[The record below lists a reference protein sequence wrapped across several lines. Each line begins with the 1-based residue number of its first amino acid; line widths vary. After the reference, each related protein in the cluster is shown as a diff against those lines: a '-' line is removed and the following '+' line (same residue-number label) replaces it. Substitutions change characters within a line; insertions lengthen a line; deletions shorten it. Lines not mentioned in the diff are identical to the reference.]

1 VTVADIVVFLLGFFS
16 ACLLGLIACR
26 LVWVRAVRLTRAR
39 LERDRP
45 ETLRAFEARIAGAQ
59 ARAAISIRE
68 LERALDR
75 ERQMSAQARLM
86 ADQMTSSSA
95 LALAERDDTQSSLVN
110 LSDTLNTTR
119 ERLRE
124 HEETLMRRNADLAD
138 MRRDLSDVRQEL
150 AMRDDDVSR
159 LTQEAE
165 SLRAELAAHLAG
177 DGDPT
182 VASQL
187 AESGDA
193 ASMARAQIENLRET
207 VRQLRSDKNAAEASA
222 ARARLLLDARDD
234 NQAVAAA
241 KADFEADRERM
252 MAKIVELET
261 ELRNAPRPGP
271 QLVSV
276 DGEELPIPA
285 TANTKDA
292 IPTDPE
298 TLRASIDEMTAAL
311 TANAAVELDN
321 NDRINALLDEAEQ
334 DGSDSNLVTSLVE
347 ARDRLRSKKKTT
359 TRRKAPAK
367 LTAKSASKTT
377 SKASG
382 ARKSSKTASE
392 TSTSSSSG
400 GKIAAATASGTPT
413 EKPSGMPRASE
424 NDLKVI

>member
-1 VTVADIVVFLLGFFS
+1 MTVADIVVFLLGFFS

-138 MRRDLSDVRQEL
+138 MRRNFSDARQEL

-159 LTQEAE
+159 LTEEVE

-177 DGDPT
+177 DSDPS
-182 VASQL
+182 VALRL
-187 AESGDA
+187 AETGDA

-207 VRQLRSDKNAAEASA
+207 VRKLRSDKNAAEASA

-276 DGEELPIPA
+276 DGEELTIP
-285 TANTKDA
+285 TSANSTNA

-298 TLRASIDEMTAAL
+298 TLRASIDEMTASL
-311 TANAAVELDN
+311 TANVAVELDG
-321 NDRINALLDEAEQ
+321 NDRINALLDEAEE
-334 DGSDSNLVTSLVE
+334 DGADSNLVTSLVE
-347 ARDRLRSKKKTT
+347 ARDRLRSKKKAP

-367 LTAKSASKTT
+367 STPKAAGKAAST
-377 SKASG
+377 
-382 ARKSSKTASE
+382 RKSSKAASDA
-392 TSTSSSSG
+392 TGSSASG
-400 GKIAAATASGTPT
+400 AKIAAATASGAPA
-413 EKPSGMPRASE
+413 EKSSGMPRASE

>member
-1 VTVADIVVFLLGFFS
+1 SVTVADIVVFLLGFFS

-138 MRRDLSDVRQEL
+138 MRRNFSDARQEL

-159 LTQEAE
+159 LTEEVE

-177 DGDPT
+177 DSDPS
-182 VASQL
+182 VASRL
-187 AESGDA
+187 AE
-193 ASMARAQIENLRET
+193 
-207 VRQLRSDKNAAEASA
+207 
-222 ARARLLLDARDD
+222 
-234 NQAVAAA
+234 
-241 KADFEADRERM
+241 
-252 MAKIVELET
+252 
-261 ELRNAPRPGP
+261 
-271 QLVSV
+271 
-276 DGEELPIPA
+276 
-285 TANTKDA
+285 
-292 IPTDPE
+292 
-298 TLRASIDEMTAAL
+298 
-311 TANAAVELDN
+311 
-321 NDRINALLDEAEQ
+321 
-334 DGSDSNLVTSLVE
+334 
-347 ARDRLRSKKKTT
+347 
-359 TRRKAPAK
+359 
-367 LTAKSASKTT
+367 
-377 SKASG
+377 
-382 ARKSSKTASE
+382 
-392 TSTSSSSG
+392 
-400 GKIAAATASGTPT
+400 
-413 EKPSGMPRASE
+413 
-424 NDLKVI
+424 

>member
-1 VTVADIVVFLLGFFS
+1 MTVADIVVFLLGFFS

-124 HEETLMRRNADLAD
+124 HEETLMRRNTEMAD
-138 MRRDLSDVRQEL
+138 MRRDLSDARQEL

-159 LTQEAE
+159 LTQETE

-177 DGDPT
+177 DGDPS

-193 ASMARAQIENLRET
+193 ASMARAQIDNLRET

-241 KADFEADRERM
+241 KADFEADRNRL
-252 MAKIVELET
+252 MAKIDELET

-271 QLVSV
+271 QLVSI
-276 DGEELPIPA
+276 DGEDLTLPA
-285 TANTKDA
+285 ALASAKKKDA

-298 TLRASIDEMTAAL
+298 TLRASIDELTASL
-311 TANAAVELDN
+311 TANVAVELDG
-321 NDRINALLDEAEQ
+321 NDRINALLDEAEE
-334 DGSDSNLVTSLVE
+334 DGADSNLVTSLVE
-347 ARDRLRSKKKTT
+347 ARDRLRAKKKASTS
-359 TRRKAPAK
+359 RKAPAK
-367 LTAKSASKTT
+367 ATT
-377 SKASG
+377 RSTGKASSNS
-382 ARKSSKTASE
+382 KSSKTESPASG
-392 TSTSSSSG
+392 SSQSG
-400 GKIAAATASGTPT
+400 GKIAAATASGTSNQ
-413 EKPSGMPRASE
+413 KASGMPRASE
-424 NDLKVI
+424 SDLKVI

>member
-1 VTVADIVVFLLGFFS
+1 MTVADIVVFLLGFFS

-367 LTAKSASKTT
+367 STAKSASKTA

-392 TSTSSSSG
+392 TSTASSSG

>member
-124 HEETLMRRNADLAD
+124 HEETLMRRNAELAD
-138 MRRDLSDVRQEL
+138 LRRDLSDVRQEL
-150 AMRDDDVSR
+150 AMRDDDIGR

-165 SLRAELAAHLAG
+165 GLRAELAAHLAG
-177 DGDPT
+177 DADPNT
-182 VASQL
+182 VSQL
-187 AESGDA
+187 AQTGDA
-193 ASMARAQIENLRET
+193 AAMARTQIESLRET
-207 VRQLRSDKNAAEASA
+207 VRTLRSEKNAAEASA

-234 NQAVAAA
+234 NQALAAA
-241 KADFEADRERM
+241 KADFNAERDSL
-252 MAKIVELET
+252 MAKIAELES

-276 DGEELPIPA
+276 DGEELPVQPHMSP
-285 TANTKDA
+285 TTNTDTP
-292 IPTDPE
+292 PTDLDS
-298 TLRASIDEMTAAL
+298 LRASIDEMTASL
-311 TANAAVELDN
+311 TANAAIELDGQ
-321 NDRINALLDEAEQ
+321 DRINALLDEAEQ
-334 DGSDSNLVTSLVE
+334 DGADSNLVTSLVE
-347 ARDRLRSKKKTT
+347 ARDRLRSKKNPAARSGSGKAATKAQAKTSGS
-359 TRRKAPAK
+359 RK
-367 LTAKSASKTT
+367 TAKSAASK
-377 SKASG
+377 SKDASG
-382 ARKSSKTASE
+382 SK
-392 TSTSSSSG
+392 
-400 GKIAAATASGTPT
+400 IVAATASGAPA
-413 EKPSGMPRASE
+413 EKSTGMPRASE